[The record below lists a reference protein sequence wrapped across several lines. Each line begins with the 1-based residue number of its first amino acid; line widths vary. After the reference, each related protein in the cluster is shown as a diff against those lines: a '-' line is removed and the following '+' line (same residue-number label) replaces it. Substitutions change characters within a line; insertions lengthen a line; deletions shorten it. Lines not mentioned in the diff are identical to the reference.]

1 MGLLYLVRSA
11 MIISEFGN
19 LVIKMKLKNKLLDQL
34 HKEALYDPVD
44 LKKDGVKIFTNVS
57 EILQNI
63 LLSLHEIIPSSRTH

>member
-34 HKEALYDPVD
+34 HKEALYDPVE
-44 LKKDGVKIFTNVS
+44 LKKGNGVNIFTNVS

-63 LLSLHEIIPSSRTH
+63 LLSFV

>member
-44 LKKDGVKIFTNVS
+44 
-57 EILQNI
+57 
-63 LLSLHEIIPSSRTH
+63 

>member
-44 LKKDGVKIFTNVS
+44 LKRNGVKIFTNVS

-63 LLSLHEIIPSSRTH
+63 LLSFA

>member
-34 HKEALYDPVD
+34 HKEALYDPID
-44 LKKDGVKIFTNVS
+44 LKRNGVKIFTNVS

-63 LLSLHEIIPSSRTH
+63 LLSFV